1 MIDAILSCKNR
12 KTLEDT
18 LKVRKTAWV
27 RLKEEGKSEW
37 CSIYTHAVLGLL
49 LLCSGFSNRIPFLL
63 TWQLFHHY
71 CESAFLC
78 LFVASVITDFL
89 PHFSLFPGLCFSIAY
104 TLLPSLQQSSFL
116 SSLPTFYFLFSAV
129 LRRHLDDLL
138 YHGCLT
144 LCLRSPP
151 EQLVGLE
158 RSNP

>member
-1 MIDAILSCKNR
+1 MQF
-12 KTLEDT
+12 
-18 LKVRKTAWV
+18 WV
-27 RLKEEGKSEW
+27 
-37 CSIYTHAVLGLL
+37 CCCCAVASATGFLFSSHGSYSTIIVNQPFSVFLL
-49 LLCSGFSNRIPFLL
+49 LLSSL
-63 TWQLFHHY
+63 TFY
-71 CESAFLC
+71 P
-78 LFVASVITDFL
+78 T
-89 PHFSLFPGLCFSIAY
+89 SLFPGLCFSIAY

-116 SSLPTFYFLFSAV
+116 SSLPTFYFLFSAA